1 MTDCT
6 ERGEG
11 QKGMPGWHRVKAQT
25 TPVFARLKWTNS
37 VNRLTVGRE
46 TT

>member
-1 MTDCT
+1 MTT
-6 ERGEG
+6 IN
-11 QKGMPGWHRVKAQT
+11 A
-25 TPVFARLKWTNS
+25 TPVSLQLKWTNS